1 MNKRKWF
8 SILFG
13 LTLIVGASGCS
24 GSNSGGNASPS
35 SSGTAPASPSASPSS
50 SASSSAS
57 GSPSASADA
66 EPLKYTIYPNYD
78 WWTMQAW
85 GDDPISKW
93 IQDNKKVTIEPISS
107 GGAAATKLNT
117 MEVSGSLPDVI
128 ILERKDV
135 PRFVENGQLVA
146 LDSYL
151 DKYPNAK
158 AAIGEKTLGLLRAKD
173 GHIYM
178 LPNWFA
184 TKPTNN
190 AGWVVNMKIYTAL
203 GSPKL
208 ETFDDL
214 EAYLKLVKEKY
225 PDVVPLEV
233 GFQGDGID
241 TLIYAGMAEDHPSFY
256 ANDSMFVYP
265 DGDQLKPVLE
275 DPALKEAWQFA
286 ARLFREKLI
295 TQDAFTQTNDQYLEK
310 VNAGRVAV
318 YATGSAG
325 PDGEQALRLLKAKD
339 PTFDYKVIWPLHK
352 EGLDPNKIWPGN
364 WNSLG
369 WNAIVITQKAKDPE
383 RIFAFYDWLVS
394 QEGQTVTFFGPK
406 GLLWDDLTPDGVP
419 IPNEYSKTISPDA
432 LEKIHP
438 GQWTDLFGNS
448 ALVDRIKTAQE
459 ELKPADQQSWLV
471 RSQQDVL
478 WKTSMNVDP
487 FVNSD
492 PDPNS
497 PAGIASTQMIEFFK
511 QTFAKAIY
519 AKDDAEVV
527 SIMEKADADSNK
539 FGFDKYVRFKND
551 KWHEN
556 LQKINGNS

>member
-1 MNKRKWF
+1 MFKRNGF
-8 SILFG
+8 AILLG
-13 LTLIVGASGCS
+13 LALIVGAAGCN
-24 GSNSGGNASPS
+24 GSNSVDNTPPSSTGESPS
-35 SSGTAPASPSASPSS
+35 SKPADGSSPTST
-50 SASSSAS
+50 
-57 GSPSASADA
+57 DVQ
-66 EPLKYTIYPNYD
+66 PLKFTIYPNYD

-93 IQDNKKVTIEPISS
+93 IQDNKKVTLEPISS

-117 MEVSGSLPDVI
+117 MEVSGNLPDVI

-135 PRFVENGQLVA
+135 LRFVENGQLVA
-146 LDSYL
+146 LDPYL

-158 AAIGEKTLGLLRAKD
+158 AAIGEKTLNMLRAKD

-190 AGWVVNMKIYTAL
+190 AGWIVNMKIYEAL

-214 EAYLKLVKEKY
+214 EAYLKLVKQNY

-233 GFQGDGID
+233 GFQGDGIN

-256 ANDSMFVYP
+256 TNESMFVYP
-265 DGDQLKPVLE
+265 DGNELKPVLE

-286 ARLFREKLI
+286 ARLFRDKLI
-295 TQDAFTQTNDQYLEK
+295 TQDTFTQTNDQYLEK
-310 VNAGRVAV
+310 VNTGRVAIF
-318 YATGSAG
+318 ATGSAG

-339 PTFDYKVIWPLHK
+339 PSFDYKVIWPLHK
-352 EGLDPNKIWPGN
+352 KGLDPNKIWPGN

-369 WNAIVITQKAKDPE
+369 WNAVVITKKAKDPE

-394 QEGQTVTFFGPK
+394 PEGQTVTFFGPK
-406 GLLWDDLTPDGVP
+406 GLLWDELTPDGVP
-419 IPNEYSKTISPDA
+419 IPNEYSKTVAPDV

-438 GQWTDLFGNS
+438 GQWTDLFGN
-448 ALVDRIKTAQE
+448 AAFIDRIKTAQE
-459 ELKPADQQSWLV
+459 QLKPADQQSWLV

-497 PAGIASTQMIEFFK
+497 PEGIAATQMVEFFR

-519 AKDDAEVV
+519 AKSDEEVAA
-527 SIMEKADADSNK
+527 IMEKANADSKK

-556 LQKINGNS
+556 LQKINGK

>member
-1 MNKRKWF
+1 MRKRKGF
-8 SILFG
+8 VLLIG
-13 LTLIVGASGCS
+13 LVVLSLVAGCS
-24 GSNSGGNASPS
+24 GSKSEGTSSP
-35 SSGTAPASPSASPSS
+35 SGTAAGGSS
-50 SASSSAS
+50 SPA
-57 GSPSASADA
+57 ASADA
-66 EPLKYTIYPNYD
+66 GPLTFSIYPNYD

-93 IQDNKKVTIEPISS
+93 IQDNKKVTLKPISS

-128 ILERKDV
+128 ILDRKDV
-135 PRFVENGQLVA
+135 PRFVENDQLVA
-146 LDSYL
+146 LDPYL

-158 AAIGEKTLGLLRAKD
+158 AAIGEETLNMLRAKD
-173 GHIYM
+173 GKIYM

-190 AGWVVNMKIYTAL
+190 AGWVVNMQIYKAL

-214 EAYLKLVKEKY
+214 EAYLKLVKAKY
-225 PDVVPLEV
+225 PDVIPLEV

-265 DGDQLKPVLE
+265 DGDKLKPVLE

-286 ARLFREKLI
+286 SRLFREKLI

-310 VNAGRVAV
+310 VNSGRVAIF
-318 YATGSAG
+318 ATGSVG
-325 PDGEQALRLLKAKD
+325 NDGEQALRLLQAKD
-339 PTFDYKVIWPLHK
+339 PSFEYKVFWPLHK
-352 EGLDPNKIWPGN
+352 AGLDPNKIWPGN

-369 WNAIVITQKAKDPE
+369 WNAVVITKNAKDPE
-383 RIFAFYDWLVS
+383 QIFAFYDWLIS

-406 GLLWDDLTPDGVP
+406 GLLWDELTPDGVP
-419 IPNEYSKTISPDA
+419 VPNEYAKKVSPEE

-438 GQWTDLFGNS
+438 GQWTELLGNS
-448 ALVDRIKTAQE
+448 AMIDRIKTEQE
-459 ELKPADQQSWLV
+459 KLKPAEQMSWLV
-471 RSQQDVL
+471 RSQQEVL

-492 PDPNS
+492 PDPNA
-497 PAGIASTQMIEFFK
+497 PEGVAATHMVDFFK

-519 AKDDAEVV
+519 AKSDQEV
-527 SIMEKADADSNK
+527 SDIMDKANADSAK
-539 FGFDKYVRFKND
+539 FGFDKYVQFKTE
-551 KWHEN
+551 KWKEN
-556 LQKINGNS
+556 VQKLNGK